1 MKKPNLDIFI
11 TAAGTGA
18 LLLLLSTATPTYA
31 QQEEHKQDR
40 PSGQEQQAEPPR
52 QEKQQDKG
60 RQEQQEQAKGQ
71 QEKQDQQ
78 QAKGR
83 QEQQQQQAKGQQEKQ
98 QQQAKSQQEQRQ
110 QQAKGQQ
117 EKQQQQAKGRQEQQ
131 AQQQAKGRQEQQA
144 QQQAK
149 GQQKQQ
155 QQQAKGQQKQQQQQ
169 AKGQQKQQQQQA
181 KQPSQPVQRV
191 RQSEERSV
199 WQQHRANSWQTE
211 HRTWQQRGGYDGYR
225 IPDYHFRGYFGRHHE
240 FRIFSLSLE
249 IFGGY
254 PRFQYGGYWFS
265 VLDPWPEYWTDDWYE
280 NDDVYID
287 YSGDGY
293 YMYNRRY
300 PRDRIAVSVFVN

>member
-155 QQQAKGQQKQQQQQ
+155 QQQAK
-169 AKGQQKQQQQQA
+169 
-181 KQPSQPVQRV
+181 QPSQPVQRV

>member
-169 AKGQQKQQQQQA
+169 AK
-181 KQPSQPVQRV
+181 QPSQPVQRV